1 MLRHVTQISL
11 LVALIVSPALAQS
24 PGTLEQGQKIRV
36 GYRCKLSDGAVVDCR
51 PNRSPHLIDGEL
63 LGIDGDV
70 LRIRSRDNVA
80 DIALPTSSV
89 ARVWVM
95 DGRRGSFWK
104 GAGIGLIVG
113 VVAGTAIGATQE
125 FCALTCGSAA
135 GIGLFFG
142 APAGLL
148 VGGVIGSTIQSDHWR
163 IAGIGEQRIALI
175 PRIDRPGFVLSVRF

>member
-1 MLRHVTQISL
+1 MPAEP
-11 LVALIVSPALAQS
+11 VA
-24 PGTLEQGQKIRV
+24 
-36 GYRCKLSDGAVVDCR
+36 
-51 PNRSPHLIDGEL
+51 HLIDGEL

-135 GIGLFFG
+135 GMDSSSGRRRAFSSE
-142 APAGLL
+142 A
-148 VGGVIGSTIQSDHWR
+148 
-163 IAGIGEQRIALI
+163 
-175 PRIDRPGFVLSVRF
+175 